1 MPPASEDA
9 GEWQEDA
16 LLNVSS
22 LLTPETAPTGA
33 NVMIVIFV
41 EI

>member
-1 MPPASEDA
+1 
-9 GEWQEDA
+9 

-41 EI
+41 EIWKLFGEIPKRIV